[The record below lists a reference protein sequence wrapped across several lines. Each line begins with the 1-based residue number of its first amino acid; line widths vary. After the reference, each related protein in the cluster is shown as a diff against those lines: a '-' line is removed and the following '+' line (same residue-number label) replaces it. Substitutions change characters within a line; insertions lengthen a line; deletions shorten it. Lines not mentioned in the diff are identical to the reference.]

1 MTAEPLT
8 VPGDTPVSAARVL
21 MEQYGI
27 DQLPV
32 VEAGS
37 VVGMVDREQVG
48 RALVLSPG
56 LGF

>member
-1 MTAEPLT
+1 
-8 VPGDTPVSAARVL
+8 

-32 VEAGS
+32 VEAGR